1 MKEIGTDST
10 PRELILRALRD
21 GGEKSQRQIEEML
34 RKEGHGMHRV
44 MLSGYLRGGLAD
56 AGDLKAREI
65 KPFRLYS
72 LASKEAPDVYDVVG
86 RVAREVDEQTSGDSA
101 LLLLHVL
108 FNRPVFLREVE
119 RCNVEPPP

>member
-72 LASKEAPDVYDVVG
+72 LASKEAPG
-86 RVAREVDEQTSGDSA
+86 R
-101 LLLLHVL
+101 L
-108 FNRPVFLREVE
+108 
-119 RCNVEPPP
+119 